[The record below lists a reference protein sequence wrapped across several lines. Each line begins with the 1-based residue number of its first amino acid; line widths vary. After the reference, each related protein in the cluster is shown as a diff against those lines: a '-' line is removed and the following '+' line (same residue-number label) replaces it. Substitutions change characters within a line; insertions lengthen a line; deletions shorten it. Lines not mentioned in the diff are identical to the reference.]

1 MMSSIIHAQTH
12 THTRLWSVWLHF
24 FSIVFVSGL
33 NTVHMNQLLHVNTA
47 WWDDNIRF
55 LIRCKPGEIHCEL
68 LAVTVLGSAAT
79 RERATVAVSMRKKK
93 GLIWFWLFCN
103 YRVRDIS
110 STFQLLL
117 LSFLTPDERSRDVE
131 ILSWKSS
138 VTSLHHVHRLC
149 FTTADY
155 LYLKWL
161 FSSPHTH
168 THTPTAAERSCC
180 HVCHFA
186 PCLRPHTGFFFFSVA
201 LVALPLFQQTRQS
214 RLRSRS
220 IRDSFWG
227 SASLLV
233 SFLGE
238 WEKKEKKT
246 KKEKPLRK

>member
-1 MMSSIIHAQTH
+1 
-12 THTRLWSVWLHF
+12 
-24 FSIVFVSGL
+24 
-33 NTVHMNQLLHVNTA
+33 MNQLLHVNTA

-55 LIRCKPGEIHCEL
+55 LIRCKPEEIHCEL
-68 LAVTVLGSAAT
+68 LAVTVLDSAAT
-79 RERATVAVSMRKKK
+79 RERATVAVSMRKKN

-138 VTSLHHVHRLC
+138 VTSLHHVHRLW

-168 THTPTAAERSCC
+168 THTPTAAEKLLPRLSLRSLPTPAHRLLLLLLCC
-180 HVCHFA
+180 LGC
-186 PCLRPHTGFFFFSVA
+186 SA
-201 LVALPLFQQTRQS
+201 LVPTNKTVKTPLPFNQRFILRLSLSVSQLLGGVRKKKKKKQKRKNPWGNKLS
-214 RLRSRS
+214 R
-220 IRDSFWG
+220 G
-227 SASLLV
+227 V
-233 SFLGE
+233 
-238 WEKKEKKT
+238 
-246 KKEKPLRK
+246 